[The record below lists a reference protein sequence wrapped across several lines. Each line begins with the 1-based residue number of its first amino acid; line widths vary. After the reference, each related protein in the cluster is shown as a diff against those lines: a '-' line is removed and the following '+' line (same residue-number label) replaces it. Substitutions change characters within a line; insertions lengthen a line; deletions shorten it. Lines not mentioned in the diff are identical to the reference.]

1 MANSETALARVE
13 EVEARIVHGDQ
24 KWDGLK
30 MVVAPAEALK
40 RVQELQA
47 FVKEV
52 MVPGTDFGVIPGTQ
66 KPTLYQQGA
75 QKLSEVY
82 GFSWRFED
90 LAGSIQDWN
99 TPLFVFR
106 KRCILTLRR
115 DGRYVGDGIGSCN
128 SKEDRYAWRW
138 TFDVPAG
145 IDKATL
151 KKKST
156 RNGGTMYRLPNEDI
170 FSLVNTVEKM
180 ACKRAFV
187 MAVLGAT
194 RSSGIFTQDV
204 EDLPEDA
211 FGEAEKS
218 RSWENEEK
226 ARADGVIV
234 ADLTKR
240 LLDAKDPK
248 ELAVVGR
255 AVKDAE
261 KKIAEESRAKLRE
274 LYAERAGALKSGPK
288 GADKPKEQPTKEQPK
303 SEATAPKSE
312 SATQDAPPDDEDEP
326 RGDFE

>member
-1 MANSETALARVE
+1 MANGETALARVE

-52 MVPGTDFGVIPGTQ
+52 MVPDVDFGTIPGTQ

-90 LAGSIQDWN
+90 LPGSIQDW
-99 TPLFVFR
+99 TAPLFVFR
-106 KRCILTLRR
+106 KRCVLTLRR

-138 TFDVPAG
+138 VFDIPAG

-151 KKKST
+151 KTRKT

-170 FSLVNTVEKM
+170 YSLVNTIEKM

-204 EDLPEDA
+204 EDLPDDA

-218 RSWENEEK
+218 RSWENEERAK
-226 ARADGVIV
+226 ADGVIV
-234 ADLTKR
+234 ADLTKK
-240 LLDAKDPK
+240 LLDAKDAK
-248 ELAVVGR
+248 ELGVVGR

-261 KKIAEESRAKLRE
+261 KKISEESRAKLRE
-274 LYAERAGALKSGPK
+274 LYAERSAALKAGPK
-288 GADKPKEQPTKEQPK
+288 STKEQTTKEQPAAK
-303 SEATAPKSE
+303 PEASAPKPE
-312 SATQDAPPDDEDEP
+312 PATQDPPPDEDEI